1 MLTAQQLVENAKKHI
16 TELNVTQ
23 TAKQLNQTEPY
34 QIIDVREPDEFVQG
48 HLPNA
53 HNIPRGVLEFK
64 IEEAVSNKSTPIVV
78 YCQTGGRAALSAH
91 ALQTLLEFAAAIAA
105 KHRMRMA
112 IDQPRRDPAAVAVMH
127 IKRIEPS
134 RRIGDRAGI
143 DDAAIERRDQRILD
157 RRRAGARQQAGLG
170 PDAVDKHGGT

>member
-64 IEEAVSNKSTPIVV
+64 IEEAVSNQSTPIVV

-91 ALQTLLEFAAAIAA
+91 ALQTLGYTDVTSIEGGYEAWIAQ
-105 KHRMRMA
+105 H
-112 IDQPRRDPAAVAVMH
+112 QPMLT
-127 IKRIEPS
+127 I
-134 RRIGDRAGI
+134 
-143 DDAAIERRDQRILD
+143 
-157 RRRAGARQQAGLG
+157 
-170 PDAVDKHGGT
+170 